1 MALNLYAGR
10 PGSGKSYSVV
20 EYVVIP
26 ALKNGRHVVTNI
38 PLESELL
45 TQVFGGQITQL
56 PLDAL
61 DDENL
66 PDLFPAGAVCIVDEC
81 WNRWPSGQKVSAAK
95 KQDLHWLKEHRHR
108 VDTDGNAMQVVL
120 ITQDAADI
128 ASWVRKLIAHTFVMN
143 QLEELGSSKRFSIKV
158 YKGCPTGERI
168 PKNLLIRDAL
178 GVYKPDIYQYYSSA
192 TQSETTSV
200 GDEKAMDT
208 RFNLWKSGSMIS
220 IALFVLFAVPTG
232 LYLFFDYFSMADKAA
247 EKQATTRPPGQ
258 RLHAPALAP
267 IPADPLRASVAQ
279 VDQVTPAAPAQ
290 PVASPMWRVV
300 GYIKHKDADAK
311 DDPAAWDSLSG
322 YQVKGTHGTSEGWQD
337 DQAILKSL
345 SGMRTVPL
353 SACVQYANSVHY
365 YCDLDDERVT
375 PWSGQQGLSA
385 QVGDAPMT
393 AARTVVSSE
402 RSEEQTTAH
411 AKPLISTGI

>member
-26 ALKNGRHVVTNI
+26 ALSKGRHVVTNI

-45 TQVFGGQITQL
+45 TQVFGGRITQL

-61 DDENL
+61 DDETL
-66 PDLFPAGAVCIVDEC
+66 PDLFPPGAVCIIDEC

-108 VDTDGNAMQVVL
+108 VDTEGNAMQVIL

-128 ASWVRKLIAHTFVMN
+128 ASWVRKLIAHTFVM
-143 QLEELGSSKRFSIKV
+143 QKLEELGSSKRFSIKV

-168 PKNLLIRDAL
+168 PKNLLIRDAF

-208 RFNLWKSGSMIS
+208 RFNLWKSGSMIT
-220 IALFVLFAVPTG
+220 IVLFVLLAIPTG
-232 LYLFFDYFSMADKAA
+232 LYMLNDYFSMSDKAA
-247 EKQATTRPPGQ
+247 AKQGTPRPAGQ
-258 RLHAPALAP
+258 RLQAPELAP
-267 IPADPLRASVAQ
+267 LPANALLQA
-279 VDQVTPAAPAQ
+279 TAAPAAVPASFD

-300 GYIKHKDADAK
+300 GYMIR
-311 DDPAAWDSLSG
+311 DDNPA
-322 YQVKGTHGTSEGWQD
+322 SETWQQS
-337 DQAILKSL
+337 QAILKSL
-345 SGMRTVPL
+345 AGMRTVPL
-353 SACVQYANSVHY
+353 SACKPYANSVHY
-365 YCDLDDERVT
+365 YCDLDGERVT

-385 QVGDAPMT
+385 QVGDAPLT
-393 AARTVVSSE
+393 AARTAVSSE
-402 RSEEQTTAH
+402 RSEERTAGH
-411 AKPLISTGI
+411 DKPNNTNGI

>member
-26 ALKNGRHVVTNI
+26 ALSKGRHVVTNI

-45 TQVFGGQITQL
+45 TQVFGGRITQL

-61 DDENL
+61 DDETL
-66 PDLFPAGAVCIVDEC
+66 PDLFPPGAVCIIDEC

-108 VDTDGNAMQVVL
+108 VDTEGNAMQVVL

-128 ASWVRKLIAHTFVMN
+128 ASWVRKLIAHTFVM
-143 QLEELGSSKRFSIKV
+143 QKLEELGSSKRFSIKV

-168 PKNLLIRDAL
+168 PKNLLIRDAF

-208 RFNLWKSGSMIS
+208 RFNLWKSGSMIT
-220 IALFVLFAVPTG
+220 IVLFVLLAIPTG
-232 LYLFFDYFSMADKAA
+232 LYLLNDYFSMADKASA
-247 EKQATTRPPGQ
+247 KQGTPRPAGQ
-258 RLHAPALAP
+258 RLQAPELAP
-267 IPADPLRASVAQ
+267 LPANALLQA
-279 VDQVTPAAPAQ
+279 TAAPTISPVSSD

-300 GYIKHKDADAK
+300 GYIKRKDSDAK
-311 DDPAAWDSLSG
+311 TGATQWESRSG
-322 YQVKGTHGTSEGWQD
+322 YQLEDGQSSAKNWQD
-337 DQAILKSL
+337 SQAILKSL
-345 SGMRTVPL
+345 AGMRTVPL
-353 SACVQYANSVHY
+353 SACKPYANSVHY
-365 YCDLDDERVT
+365 YCDLDGERVT

-385 QVGDAPMT
+385 QVGDAPLT
-393 AARTVVSSE
+393 AARTAVSSE
-402 RSEEQTTAH
+402 RSEERTAAH
-411 AKPLISTGI
+411 DKPNNTNGI

>member
-26 ALKNGRHVVTNI
+26 ALSKGRHVVTNI

-45 TQVFGGQITQL
+45 TQVFGGRITQL

-61 DDENL
+61 DDETL
-66 PDLFPAGAVCIVDEC
+66 PDLFPPGAVCIIDEC

-108 VDTDGNAMQVVL
+108 VDTEGNAMQVIL

-143 QLEELGSSKRFSIKV
+143 KLEELGSSKRFSIKV

-168 PKNLLIRDAL
+168 PKSLLIRDAL

-200 GDEKAMDT
+200 GDEKSMDT
-208 RFNLWKSGSMIS
+208 RFNLWKSGSMIT
-220 IALFVLFAVPTG
+220 IVLFVLLAIPTG
-232 LYLFFDYFSMADKAA
+232 LYLLNDYFSMADKAA
-247 EKQATTRPPGQ
+247 AKQGTPRPAGQ
-258 RLHAPALAP
+258 RLQAPELAP
-267 IPADPLRASVAQ
+267 LPANALLQATVSPAVAP
-279 VDQVTPAAPAQ
+279 VSFD

-300 GYIKHKDADAK
+300 GYMIRKDN
-311 DDPAAWDSLSG
+311 PAVDN
-322 YQVKGTHGTSEGWQD
+322 WQD
-337 DQAILKSL
+337 SQAILKSL
-345 SGMRTVPL
+345 AGMRTVPL
-353 SACVQYANSVHY
+353 SACKPYANSVHY
-365 YCDLDDERVT
+365 YCDLDGERVT

-393 AARTVVSSE
+393 AARTAVSSE
-402 RSEEQTTAH
+402 RSEERTAVH
-411 AKPLISTGI
+411 DKPIIATGI

>member
-1 MALNLYAGR
+1 MAANLYAGR

-26 ALKNGRHVVTNI
+26 ALSKGRHVVTNI

-45 TQVFGGQITQL
+45 VQVFGGRITQL

-66 PDLFPAGAVCIVDEC
+66 PDLFPPGAVCIIDEC

-108 VDTDGNAMQVVL
+108 VDTEGNAMQVVL

-128 ASWVRKLIAHTFVMN
+128 ASWVRKLIAHTFVM
-143 QLEELGSSKRFSIKV
+143 QKLEELGSSKRFSIKV

-168 PKNLLIRDAL
+168 PKNLLIRDAF

-220 IALFVLFAVPTG
+220 ILLFVLLAIPTG
-232 LYLFFDYFSMADKAA
+232 LYLLNDYFSMADKAA
-247 EKQATTRPPGQ
+247 AKQGTPRPAGQ
-258 RLHAPALAP
+258 RLQAPELAP
-267 IPADPLRASVAQ
+267 LPANALLQATV
-279 VDQVTPAAPAQ
+279 VPAAVPASSD

-300 GYIKHKDADAK
+300 GYIKHKDADASL
-311 DDPAAWDSLSG
+311 DRGTWDSVSG
-322 YQVKGTHGTSEGWQD
+322 YQVKEHQGNSRGWQES
-337 DQAILKSL
+337 QAILKSL
-345 SGMRTVPL
+345 AGMRTVPL
-353 SACVQYANSVHY
+353 SACKPYANSVHY
-365 YCDLDDERVT
+365 YCDLDGERVT

-385 QVGDAPMT
+385 QVGDAPLT
-393 AARTVVSSE
+393 AARTAVSSE
-402 RSEEQTTAH
+402 RSEERTAAH
-411 AKPLISTGI
+411 DKPLIATGI

>member
-1 MALNLYAGR
+1 
-10 PGSGKSYSVV
+10 
-20 EYVVIP
+20 VIP
-26 ALKNGRHVVTNI
+26 ALSKGRHVVTNI

-45 TQVFGGQITQL
+45 TQVFGGRITQL

-61 DDENL
+61 DDETL
-66 PDLFPAGAVCIVDEC
+66 PDLFPPGAVCIIDEC

-108 VDTDGNAMQVVL
+108 VDTEGNAMQVIL

-128 ASWVRKLIAHTFVMN
+128 ASWVRKLIAHTFVM
-143 QLEELGSSKRFSIKV
+143 QKLEELGSSKRFSIKV

-168 PKNLLIRDAL
+168 PKNLLIRDAF

-220 IALFVLFAVPTG
+220 ILLFVLLAIPTG
-232 LYLFFDYFSMADKAA
+232 LYLLNDYFSMADKAA
-247 EKQATTRPPGQ
+247 AKQGTPGSQ
-258 RLHAPALAP
+258 ASALVNPAPVFSQVNPAPGELAAASAHQVQAVVN
-267 IPADPLRASVAQ
+267 AD
-279 VDQVTPAAPAQ
+279 

-300 GYIKHKDADAK
+300 GYIKHKDSDAK
-311 DDPAAWDSLSG
+311 RDAAAWESRAG
-322 YQVKGTHGTSEGWQD
+322 YQLEDAHAPAKNWQD
-337 DQAILKSL
+337 SQAILKSL
-345 SGMRTVPL
+345 AGMRTVPL
-353 SACVQYANSVHY
+353 SACKPYANSVHY
-365 YCDLDDERVT
+365 YCDLDGERVT

-393 AARTVVSSE
+393 AARTAVSSE
-402 RSEEQTTAH
+402 RSEERTAVH
-411 AKPLISTGI
+411 GKPIISTGI